1 MEIRVL
7 RYFLA
12 VAREGNITHAARRL
26 HISQPAL
33 SKQIKELETELGKK
47 LLIRGSSRVQLTEEG
62 MLLRKRAE
70 DILDMVDKTADEFKA
85 LNEIT
90 GGDIRIGCA
99 ESDGIKYL
107 ARRIKALRESYPRI
121 RVHLYSGDTDD
132 LAERLDRGLLDFV
145 VIAQEVDPAK
155 YNYLKLPAIDT
166 WGVIMR
172 KDSPLAAKETVRME
186 ELLDLPIITSRQGIR
201 EDLPKWFTEKLD
213 QLNIVA
219 TFNLAYNAGILA
231 REGLGYV
238 VTFDKI
244 INTGT
249 DSELCFRPLTP
260 KLETPMY
267 LIWKK
272 YQVFSPVAEL
282 LLNEMKG
289 GEGETRRGL

>member
-7 RYFLA
+7 RYFLEI
-12 VAREGNITHAARRL
+12 AREGSVTHAAERL
-26 HISQPAL
+26 HVSQPTL
-33 SKQIKELETELGKK
+33 SKQIKELEAELGKK
-47 LLIRGSSRVQLTEEG
+47 LFIRSSFSVRLTEEG

-70 DILDMVDKTADEFKA
+70 DILDMVDKTTDEFKA
-85 LNEIT
+85 LCEIT

-99 ESDGIKYL
+99 ESDGIKHL
-107 ARRIKALRESYPRI
+107 ARRIKFLQEKYPRI

-145 VIAQEVDPAK
+145 VISQEVDLTK

-172 KDSPLAAKETVRME
+172 KDSPLADQETVQME

-238 VTFDKI
+238 ITFDKI
-244 INTGT
+244 INTGAN
-249 DSELCFRPLTP
+249 SELCFRPLEP

-272 YQVFSPVAEL
+272 YQVFTPVAEL
-282 LLNEMKG
+282 LLDDLRSSLG
-289 GEGETRRGL
+289 I

>member
-1 MEIRVL
+1 M
-7 RYFLA
+7 
-12 VAREGNITHAARRL
+12 
-26 HISQPAL
+26 
-33 SKQIKELETELGKK
+33 
-47 LLIRGSSRVQLTEEG
+47 
-62 MLLRKRAE
+62 
-70 DILDMVDKTADEFKA
+70 
-85 LNEIT
+85 
-90 GGDIRIGCA
+90 
-99 ESDGIKYL
+99 
-107 ARRIKALRESYPRI
+107 
-121 RVHLYSGDTDD
+121 
-132 LAERLDRGLLDFV
+132 
-145 VIAQEVDPAK
+145 DPAK
-155 YNYLKLPAIDT
+155 YNYLKLPSIDT

-186 ELLDLPIITSRQGIR
+186 ELLELPIITSRQGIR

-289 GEGETRRGL
+289 HSEQVSDD